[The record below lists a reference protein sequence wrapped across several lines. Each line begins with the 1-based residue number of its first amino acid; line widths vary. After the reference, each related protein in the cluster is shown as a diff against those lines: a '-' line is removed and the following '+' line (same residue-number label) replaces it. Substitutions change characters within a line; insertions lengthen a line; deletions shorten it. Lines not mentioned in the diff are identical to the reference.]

1 MGYPFEDLDDSQFE
15 RLVVQVCRKL
25 LGMGVTA
32 FATGPDGGRDAK
44 FEGVAEL
51 FPSTNAPW
59 SGTTIVQAKHTN
71 AINAHFSDPDFTGAK
86 ESSVISEE
94 IPRIKNLVEADDLD
108 NYMLFTNRRLGAQV
122 HQAMVARIRDETG
135 AVGGIFLAGIE
146 YLEDMIRQ
154 YPDILTLARI
164 DPVDGPLRVSS
175 QDLAEVILGLA
186 EALSGSLP
194 SIDALPVDRVSFDE
208 KNELNGMTES
218 FARQLQTNYQILTK
232 PIEDFLAEPANHE
245 SLRRYEGAVE
255 DFQLKIIAKRS
266 EFQTFD
272 NVYNHL
278 VDLLFKQDAVLARHK
293 RLLRAVVFYMYWH
306 CDIGESED
314 AST

>member
-15 RLVVQVCRKL
+15 RLVVQLCRKL
-25 LGMGVTA
+25 LGIGVSA

-44 FEGVAEL
+44 FQGVAER
-51 FPSTNAPW
+51 FPSTSAPW

-71 AINAHFSDPDFTGAK
+71 AVNAHFSDPDFAGATD
-86 ESSVISEE
+86 SSVISEE
-94 IPRIKNLVEADDLD
+94 IPRIKKLVDSNDLD
-108 NYMLFTNRRLGAQV
+108 NYMLFTNRRLGAQAEHAV
-122 HQAMVARIRDETG
+122 VTRIRDETG
-135 AVGGIFLAGIE
+135 MVGGIFLAGIE
-146 YLEDMIRQ
+146 YLDDMIRQ
-154 YPDILTLARI
+154 FPDLVTLARI

-186 EALSGSLP
+186 EALSGPIP
-194 SIDALPVDRVSFDE
+194 SIDALPVDRVSFE
-208 KNELNGMTES
+208 KKNELNGLTES
-218 FARQLQTNYQILTK
+218 FAKQLQKNYQVMTK
-232 PIEDFLAEPANHE
+232 PIEDFLADPANYE
-245 SLRRYEGAVE
+245 SLQRYEGAVE
-255 DFQLKIIAKRS
+255 DFQLKIIAKRG

-314 AST
+314 AAT